1 MDARETI
8 LGSKKK
14 VRREMMLLTVKT
26 WSDGRD
32 LSGCGIQ
39 IDGTRFSFE
48 DLDEITSREEAEA
61 AGIPTA
67 LLNQYHGDWSLFG
80 MWLDERAICSPPISP
95 RNDLQEFSRRLKVR
109 QRLIKSTIAKLMGD
123 NEASRSL
130 GPNQSRRPR

>member
-1 MDARETI
+1 MRT
-8 LGSKKK
+8 LKPT
-14 VRREMMLLTVKT
+14 L
-26 WSDGRD
+26 WSEGRD
-32 LSGCGIQ
+32 LSEYGIQ

-67 LLNQYHGDWSLFG
+67 LLFEYHGDWSLFG

-109 QRLIKSTIAKLMGD
+109 QRLIRSTIAKLMGD
-123 NEASRSL
+123 NMAQPEPRSEPEPKAQVSRER
-130 GPNQSRRPR
+130 GAR

>member
-1 MDARETI
+1 MTT
-8 LGSKKK
+8 LNPT
-14 VRREMMLLTVKT
+14 L
-26 WSDGRD
+26 WSDRCD

-80 MWLDERAICSPPISP
+80 MWLDERAI
-95 RNDLQEFSRRLKVR
+95 RSRFIR
-109 QRLIKSTIAKLMGD
+109 
-123 NEASRSL
+123 
-130 GPNQSRRPR
+130 